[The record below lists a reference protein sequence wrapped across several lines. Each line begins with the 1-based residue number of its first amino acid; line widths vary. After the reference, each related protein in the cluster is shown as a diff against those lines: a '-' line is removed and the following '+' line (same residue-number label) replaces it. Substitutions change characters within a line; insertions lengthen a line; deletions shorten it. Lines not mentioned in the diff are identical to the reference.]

1 MSAEN
6 IMGLVIYLIVAGF
19 MAGIGIFQIR
29 SKKPVGFY
37 SGEKPPKENEL
48 SDVNAWNKKHGSMW
62 VIYGAVIMLS
72 YGIGIIMGD
81 TVWCILPMCG
91 GLLIPVPVMIWFH
104 HRLIRKYKK

>member
-6 IMGLVIYLIVAGF
+6 IMGLVTYLIVAGV

-72 YGIGIIMGD
+72 YGIGTIMGD

-91 GLLIPVPVMIWFH
+91 GLLIPVPIMIWFH